1 MGGPSPIATIGSS
14 TSHGNPLSS
23 TSGGSQDVH
32 IGGQPAWLTNRDFF
46 SCPLSD
52 GPKPHVGGTS
62 SPGSSTVLINNFPA
76 AKVGDMITEAGAPNT
91 IISGVNSVLVG
102 G

>member
-1 MGGPSPIATIGSS
+1 MGGPTSIATIGSG
-14 TSHGNPLSS
+14 TSHGNSLSS
-23 TSGGSQDVH
+23 ASGGSQNVL

-46 SCPLSD
+46 PCPLSD
-52 GPKPHVGGTS
+52 GPKPHVGGMS
-62 SPGSSTVLINNFPA
+62 GPGSSTVLINNFPA

-91 IISGVNSVLVG
+91 IISGVNTVLVG